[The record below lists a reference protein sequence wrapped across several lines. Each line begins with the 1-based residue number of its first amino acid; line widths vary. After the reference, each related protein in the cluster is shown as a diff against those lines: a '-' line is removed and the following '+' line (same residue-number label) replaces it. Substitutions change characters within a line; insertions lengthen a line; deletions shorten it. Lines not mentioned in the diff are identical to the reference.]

1 MLFWKQRGFL
11 GSMTQP
17 DPTAC
22 SIQKKIARTLDIC
35 YAKLMV
41 SQIHTKRNLL
51 TKCYESLVVSRFD
64 GSDVPLRDEERW
76 WGARSDFIR
85 VGMAYH
91 VKHCSMFVIS
101 MISIFW
107 MVNVC
112 WIITKQ
118 KLDCL
123 LGLIYRSAIRDIKG
137 FCFIQSFITSQ
148 RHGDFSSKICPW
160 IGRSWIRLFPGL
172 PLI

>member
-1 MLFWKQRGFL
+1 MQLSDLLRYALLEATWFSQ

-17 DPTAC
+17 YPTAC

-64 GSDVPLRDEERW
+64 ESDVPLRDEERYGEVVGRKKRFYKGW
-76 WGARSDFIR
+76 NGISRKALQYVYDSDDFN
-85 VGMAYH
+85 
-91 VKHCSMFVIS
+91 
-101 MISIFW
+101 FW

-112 WIITKQ
+112 WIFTKQ
-118 KLDCL
+118 KMDCL
-123 LGLIYRSAIRDIKG
+123 LRFDLYT
-137 FCFIQSFITSQ
+137 FCNQ
-148 RHGDFSSKICPW
+148 RYKRLLLHSVIHYLSKA
-160 IGRSWIRLFPGL
+160 R
-172 PLI
+172 